1 MIDTFA
7 VFVPSLTG
15 RLQLPAATGVT
26 VNWLAFGPA
35 TAVAIVVDP
44 ETQAPVVK
52 LPVKP
57 VSLAVN
63 VWFAPEPVAVNDRDD
78 GVSTI
83 EAGTGVGVGVAV
95 GTGVGVGVAVGTGVG
110 VGVAVGAGVG
120 VGVAVG
126 VAVGVGV
133 ETSTP

>member
-1 MIDTFA
+1 M
-7 VFVPSLTG
+7 
-15 RLQLPAATGVT
+15 
-26 VNWLAFGPA
+26 AFGPGA
-35 TAVAIVVDP
+35 AVAIVVDP
-44 ETQAPVVK
+44 ETQDPVVNAP
-52 LPVKP
+52 LNP

-63 VWFAPEPVAVNDRDD
+63 VWFAPEPVAVNDSDD

-83 EAGTGVGVGVAV
+83 EAGTGV
-95 GTGVGVGVAVGTGVG
+95 
-110 VGVAVGAGVG
+110 GVG